1 MRKGDRAFGLIC
13 LAVSIWLLIEASRF
27 DYLTEFTP
35 GPGFALFWL
44 GIILGLFSLY
54 MIFNASRR
62 KGGKEDDK
70 RILPERKSLQR
81 IGLIFLILTAF
92 TVLLMPLG
100 FLLSTWALVFALL
113 YLLEGYSISKSIFYS
128 ILFSG
133 ISFLIFQY
141 WMETELPK
149 GLLGFGF

>member
-1 MRKGDRAFGLIC
+1 MKKGDRVFGLVC
-13 LAVSIWLLIEASRF
+13 LGVSIWLLIEASRF

-35 GPGFALFWL
+35 GPGFAPFWV
-44 GIILGLFSLY
+44 GVILGLFSLY
-54 MIFNASRR
+54 LILNASRR
-62 KGGKEDDK
+62 KGGKEDEK

-92 TVLLMPLG
+92 SILLMPLG
-100 FLLSTWALVFALL
+100 FLLSTWALIFALL
-113 YLLEGYSISKSIFYS
+113 YLLEGYALFKSIFYS
-128 ILFSG
+128 LLFSG

-149 GLLGFGF
+149 GLLGLGF